1 MQAVLRFTL
10 GTGIKAE
17 WMYKMQM
24 LLCTLKPPDLHKH
37 VCLRAVILTEKIM
50 QLDCGLESFALDKW
64 TPCRHRIALKKISY
78 FVGKDQPHY
87 PTIQQ
92 SINQKKKA
100 YFKTLY
106 LHTYTLHT
114 LTALMHLYSVFSS
127 GEHRFQRQIQLQPE
141 KGFWL
146 WTEEKKSES
155 RFTPSW
161 ESGTASFKKSCK
173 LLNLQWLNNVSFFCG
188 IWFYCIIWHFY
199 FRRNMLPAILCNVK

>member
-114 LTALMHLYSVFSS
+114 LTALMHLYSAWVHSAQENIAFKDRYNYSLKRAS
-127 GEHRFQRQIQLQPE
+127 GFGQ
-141 KGFWL
+141 K
-146 WTEEKKSES
+146 KKSQKADLHHLES
-155 RFTPSW
+155 LVLPVSK
-161 ESGTASFKKSCK
+161 SPASF
-173 LLNLQWLNNVSFFCG
+173 
-188 IWFYCIIWHFY
+188 
-199 FRRNMLPAILCNVK
+199 